1 MRWLAFARRNA
12 KEILRD
18 PLTLAFGVGFPVVLI
33 LLLTLIQR
41 NIPVPLFE
49 LDQLTPGVVVFGYSF
64 LALFAA
70 LLISKDRSTSF
81 LLRLFSTPMTAADFI
96 LGYLLPMV
104 PMAAVQCL
112 FTYLVAA
119 VLGLPLTVHALA
131 AGALSL
137 LTAVMFI
144 SLGLLLGTVLNDK
157 QVGGVCGALLTNL
170 SAWLSGTWFSLAL
183 VGGWFEKIAFVL
195 PFANGVELGRAALAG
210 QYGSLTPYLWWCLG
224 YAVVLTVAAVLV
236 FRSRMRVK

>member
-12 KEILRD
+12 REILRD

-41 NIPVPLFE
+41 NIPVSLFE

-104 PMAAVQCL
+104 PMAA
-112 FTYLVAA
+112 A
-119 VLGLPLTVHALA
+119 
-131 AGALSL
+131 
-137 LTAVMFI
+137 
-144 SLGLLLGTVLNDK
+144 
-157 QVGGVCGALLTNL
+157 
-170 SAWLSGTWFSLAL
+170 
-183 VGGWFEKIAFVL
+183 
-195 PFANGVELGRAALAG
+195 
-210 QYGSLTPYLWWCLG
+210 
-224 YAVVLTVAAVLV
+224 
-236 FRSRMRVK
+236 

>member
-1 MRWLAFARRNA
+1 MKWLAFSQRNA
-12 KEILRD
+12 REILRD
-18 PLTLAFGVGFPVVLI
+18 PLTLGFGVGFPVVLI

-70 LLISKDRSTSF
+70 LLVSKDRSTSF
-81 LLRLFSTPMTAADFI
+81 LLRLFSTPMKASDFI
-96 LGYLLPMV
+96 LGYLLPML
-104 PMAAVQCL
+104 PMAVAQCL
-112 FTYLVAA
+112 LTYLVASL
-119 VLGLPLTVHALA
+119 LGLSLTVHALA

-137 LTAVMFI
+137 LTAMMFI

-157 QVGGVCGALLTNL
+157 QVGGFCGALLTNL
-170 SAWLSGTWFSLAL
+170 SAWLSGTWFSLTL

-210 QYGSLTPYLWWCLG
+210 QYGNLTPYLWWCLG
-224 YAVVLTVAAVLV
+224 YAVVLTAAAVLV